1 MVPAPAGPVAPGP
14 RGPRDCDGRRSHPAH
29 RCAHRYGDAIRHDAG
44 CEPLPREGRPARG
57 RGHGGGGHL
66 HARGRDAG
74 GPAGPGAAARAEGMM
89 SLPRLVPLGVL
100 ALVIPPVALAEAPAK
115 KTLAD
120 LSVFNGGLTTAQVGE
135 AKANLENLQANEEVT
150 RQNITL
156 DVRQATLNLRQAVE
170 SIRVADKGLQQAR
183 ENLEIAEGRYRT
195 GVGNIIGLTDAQ
207 TSLASAEASRVQAV
221 VNYRT
226 GLGSVTAFNT
236 VSVKSRVDGQLI
248 TVAFQE
254 GQFVHQGDL
263 LAVIDPRPFEVQLT
277 QAEGQM
283 ARDAALLKDAQINLA
298 RYRELLA
305 RQLISKQQVD
315 DQVAM
320 VGQYEGAVRMDQ
332 GLIDNARLQL
342 TYSHITAPISGRVG
356 LRLMDAG
363 NMVHATDAN
372 GLLVITQVQ
381 PVAVLFTLPED
392 NLPPILRKLQDGEHL
407 PVEAYD
413 RAGQNKIAEGSLLT
427 VDSQIDQ
434 STGTTRLKA
443 IFPNDDNV
451 LFPNQF
457 VNARLLLDV
466 RKGAVIVP
474 LAGIQ
479 RGPQG
484 TFVYM
489 VKPDNTVDV
498 RQVTLGPTS
507 ATDAAIEAGL
517 SAGEVIVIEG
527 VDKLR

>member
-1 MVPAPAGPVAPGP
+1 M
-14 RGPRDCDGRRSHPAH
+14 
-29 RCAHRYGDAIRHDAG
+29 
-44 CEPLPREGRPARG
+44 EPIARARG
-57 RGHGGGGHL
+57 RGRRRWPWLLAVVLLAGVGYGL
-66 HARGRDAG
+66 HATSA
-74 GPAGPGAAARAEGMM
+74 
-89 SLPRLVPLGVL
+89 
-100 ALVIPPVALAEAPAK
+100 
-115 KTLAD
+115 
-120 LSVFNGGLTTAQVGE
+120 
-135 AKANLENLQANEEVT
+135 T
-150 RQNITL
+150 RQP
-156 DVRQATLNLRQAVE
+156 
-170 SIRVADKGLQQAR
+170 
-183 ENLEIAEGRYRT
+183 
-195 GVGNIIGLTDAQ
+195 
-207 TSLASAEASRVQAV
+207 ASAEPAARQVGPAV
-221 VNYRT
+221 PVSVATAREGDLPVYLT

-248 TVAFQE
+248 KVAFQE
-254 GQFVHQGDL
+254 GQFVHEGDL
-263 LAVIDPRPFEVQLT
+263 LAEIDPRPFEVQLT
-277 QAEGQM
+277 QSEGQM

-305 RQLISKQQVD
+305 RQLIAKQQVD
-315 DQVAM
+315 DQAAL
-320 VGQYEGAVRMDQ
+320 VGQYAGAVRMDQ

-356 LRLMDAG
+356 LRLVDAG
-363 NMVHATDAN
+363 NMVHATDPN

-381 PVAVLFTLPED
+381 PIAVLFTLPED
-392 NLPPILRKLQDGEHL
+392 NLPPILGKVRAGERL
-407 PVEAYD
+407 TVEAYD
-413 RAGQNKIAEGSLLT
+413 RAGQNKIAAGALLT
-427 VDSQIDQ
+427 VDNQIDQ

-443 IFPNDDNV
+443 IFPNDDDV

-484 TFVYM
+484 TFVYL
-489 VKPDNTVDV
+489 VKPDHTVDV

-527 VDKLR
+527 VDKLRAGSTVQVRTPGGEASGSRPSA

>member
-1 MVPAPAGPVAPGP
+1 MNMEPIARA
-14 RGPRDCDGRRSHPAH
+14 RGGRRRWPWLLAVVLL
-29 RCAHRYGDAIRHDAG
+29 AGVGYG
-44 CEPLPREGRPARG
+44 
-57 RGHGGGGHL
+57 L
-66 HARGRDAG
+66 HATSA
-74 GPAGPGAAARAEGMM
+74 
-89 SLPRLVPLGVL
+89 
-100 ALVIPPVALAEAPAK
+100 
-115 KTLAD
+115 
-120 LSVFNGGLTTAQVGE
+120 
-135 AKANLENLQANEEVT
+135 T
-150 RQNITL
+150 RQP
-156 DVRQATLNLRQAVE
+156 
-170 SIRVADKGLQQAR
+170 
-183 ENLEIAEGRYRT
+183 
-195 GVGNIIGLTDAQ
+195 
-207 TSLASAEASRVQAV
+207 ASAEPAARQVGPAV
-221 VNYRT
+221 PVSVATAREGDLPVYLT

-248 TVAFQE
+248 KVAFQE
-254 GQFVHQGDL
+254 GQFVHEGDL
-263 LAVIDPRPFEVQLT
+263 LAEIDPRPFEVQLT

-305 RQLISKQQVD
+305 RQLIAKQQVD
-315 DQVAM
+315 DQAAL
-320 VGQYEGAVRMDQ
+320 VGQYAGAVRMDQ

-356 LRLMDAG
+356 LRLVDAG
-363 NMVHATDAN
+363 NMVHATDPN

-381 PVAVLFTLPED
+381 PIAVLFTLPED
-392 NLPPILRKLQDGEHL
+392 NLPPILGKVRAGERL
-407 PVEAYD
+407 TVEAYD
-413 RAGQNKIAEGSLLT
+413 RAGQNKIAAGALLT
-427 VDSQIDQ
+427 VDNQIDQ

-443 IFPNDDNV
+443 IFPNDDDV

-484 TFVYM
+484 TFVYT
-489 VKPDNTVDV
+489 VKPDHTVDV

-527 VDKLR
+527 VDKLRAGSTVQVRTPGGEASGSRPSA